1 MASRGFFDFAAD
13 RSSPVSSY
21 GSDSQVFHS
30 PRSLSPQ
37 DDIIHR
43 ENTEAS
49 EILVTHENHYGTCTP
64 PAAAN
69 QDERS
74 MSLHFIGSSSSFELE
89 QVSVW
94 RRIRYKGGL
103 NFIWYNAVR
112 FSWKISLHVSVKSKN
127 AHPPPRAYPGH
138 LTRGRLRMVENLM

>member
-49 EILVTHENHYGTCTP
+49 EILVTHENHYGTP
-64 PAAAN
+64 PAAMN

-74 MSLHFIGSSSSFELE
+74 MSLHFTASSSSFELE
-89 QVSVW
+89 QLSVW

-103 NFIWYNAVR
+103 NFIWYNAGR

-127 AHPPPRAYPGH
+127 AHPPPPGH
-138 LTRGRLRMVENLM
+138 TPGI